1 MLEDPYKNGN
11 QVLLFARAFGFWN
24 QTKNPKK
31 CFGPIRLSQ
40 NGNIFQIWVAKQ
52 PQSVDYHEKNN
63 SNSLFLD
70 SKKKVSIEVVHDS
83 KKIQHDSDDVNSESD
98 SGVGS
103 VRTTGTEGDSAI
115 ESGKES
121 IKKPQVKTIS
131 AKGKIFQSIRSF
143 EVDQSQM
150 RSFCRLF

>member
-1 MLEDPYKNGN
+1 MSLQKTIID
-11 QVLLFARAFGFWN
+11 F
-24 QTKNPKK
+24 
-31 CFGPIRLSQ
+31 I
-40 NGNIFQIWVAKQ
+40 IFQ
-52 PQSVDYHEKNN
+52 H
-63 SNSLFLD
+63 FLD

-143 EVDQSQM
+143 DVEGQK
-150 RSFCRLF
+150 RSFHQ

>member
-1 MLEDPYKNGN
+1 MVSKIVIDFLE
-11 QVLLFARAFGFWN
+11 
-24 QTKNPKK
+24 
-31 CFGPIRLSQ
+31 
-40 NGNIFQIWVAKQ
+40 
-52 PQSVDYHEKNN
+52 
-63 SNSLFLD
+63 

-131 AKGKIFQSIRSF
+131 AKGKK
-143 EVDQSQM
+143 
-150 RSFCRLF
+150 